1 MTDKDIN
8 KLHYQVYGKQ
18 YKQTHRQAINENQR
32 RRRKLN
38 PEKTH
43 EYYLNAKAKRLTNPD
58 TIG

>member
-1 MTDKDIN
+1 MTDKEYAKI
-8 KLHYQVYGKQ
+8 HYQVYGKQ

-43 EYYLNAKAKRLTNPD
+43 EYYLNAKAKRNYT
-58 TIG
+58 